1 MQDCFRQYPEIYGAE
16 LEGDE
21 DDEVPDGSPPVP
33 EAFENPSPDSTKPSP
48 TELLPIALE
57 VHEEHRQPQKV
68 AAGISETQLAP
79 EHLETKHPIDNETKS
94 EGTKAAT
101 KQIMVEHVALDD
113 DDLPK
118 SLREKRDAY
127 KEKK

>member
-1 MQDCFRQYPEIYGAE
+1 MQDCFRRYPEIYGDE

-21 DDEVPDGSPPVP
+21 DDEIPDGSPPVP
-33 EAFENPSPDSTKPSP
+33 ESFENPSPNPTKPPP
-48 TELLPIALE
+48 TELVPMALE
-57 VHEEHRQPQKV
+57 VHEEHGQPKKV

-79 EHLETKHPIDNETKS
+79 EHPKNEIKN
-94 EGTKAAT
+94 EATKAAT
-101 KQIMVEHVALDD
+101 KQIMVEHGKLDH

-127 KEKK
+127 KANK